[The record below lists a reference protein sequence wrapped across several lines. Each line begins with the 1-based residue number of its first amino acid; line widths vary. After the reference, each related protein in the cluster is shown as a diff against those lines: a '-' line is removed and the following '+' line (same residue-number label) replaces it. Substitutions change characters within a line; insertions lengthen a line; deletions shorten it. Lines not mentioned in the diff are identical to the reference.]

1 MTVAI
6 CTDSSALLTAP
17 EAAGLGVDVVPI
29 AVTLDGEPFDELMS
43 SLDWFYERMRAGAVA
58 TTSQPSPASFSN
70 VFQRAAERGA
80 DKIVSIHL
88 DARISGTVSAAEL
101 AAQHSP
107 VPVVV
112 VDTRTV
118 SYGVGLCV
126 RAAAAALAERGAA
139 GDAARAASRLGA
151 TLANAFA
158 VRAGPGGRI
167 AEGDEWTLFHYLHG
181 AAERISIWPS
191 LEEAAEQLLRHA
203 VAGGVP
209 TNAAVGHAGRDLEPF
224 ADALAQG
231 LRAHGTADIE
241 RYRLG
246 ASVAAHTGPDCF
258 GLFWSLA
265 TRQ

>member
-1 MTVAI
+1 M
-6 CTDSSALLTAP
+6 
-17 EAAGLGVDVVPI
+17 
-29 AVTLDGEPFDELMS
+29 
-43 SLDWFYERMRAGAVA
+43 
-58 TTSQPSPASFSN
+58 
-70 VFQRAAERGA
+70 
-80 DKIVSIHL
+80 
-88 DARISGTVSAAEL
+88 
-101 AAQHSP
+101 
-107 VPVVV
+107 
-112 VDTRTV
+112 

-126 RAAAAALAERGAA
+126 RAAAAALAEGGAA

-224 ADALAQG
+224 ADALARRPPRPRDSRRRALSARRVG
-231 LRAHGTADIE
+231 RRAHRA
-241 RYRLG
+241 
-246 ASVAAHTGPDCF
+246 
-258 GLFWSLA
+258 
-265 TRQ
+265 